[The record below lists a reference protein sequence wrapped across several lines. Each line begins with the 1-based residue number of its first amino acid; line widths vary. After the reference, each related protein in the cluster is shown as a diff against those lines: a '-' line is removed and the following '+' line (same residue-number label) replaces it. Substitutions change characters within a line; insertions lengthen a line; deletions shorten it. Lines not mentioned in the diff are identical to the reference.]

1 MRRVEKA
8 FAAAV
13 QERVIDPWWQSV
25 RRWLMGQG
33 AWPEDPDGLEGLLAR
48 EVPVDV
54 EALAEVLGEFHLQ
67 AANLGGQV
75 ALERIVAGARR
86 AGRRLEAMMLAEGA
100 EVREAAG
107 DDEELLSEKLSR
119 GVGWNDIARGKSMVF
134 NLRDPRLLA
143 RLKERGEA
151 IAGLK
156 DMPGDVAQSML
167 DALRGVL
174 EEYGYRQGL
183 GAKAVAE
190 QIADIF
196 PPTYAFRAEN
206 IARTETL
213 VAQGMAEHE
222 CYIKNGVEKHQWA
235 ALLDSRT
242 RPEHAAAHGQVVA
255 LGEPFI
261 VGGEALLHPGD
272 PAGSPENICQCRC
285 DAYPVIDDDTELQV
299 QPWTGGYQPLDE
311 EMGARANAAPQVMP

>member
-1 MRRVEKA
+1 VRRVEKA

-13 QERVIDPWWQSV
+13 QERVIDPWWRSV
-25 RRWLMGQG
+25 RRWLLGQG
-33 AWPEDPDGLEGLLAR
+33 AWPAEVVGLEALLAQA
-48 EVPVDV
+48 VPVDAA
-54 EALAEVLGEFHLQ
+54 ALVEVLGEFHLQ
-67 AANLGGQV
+67 AANLGGQ
-75 ALERIVAGARR
+75 AGLERIIAGARR
-86 AGRRLEAMMLAEGA
+86 AGRQLEALT

-107 DDEELLSEKLSR
+107 DADELLSEKLSR
-119 GVGWNDIARGKSMVF
+119 GVGWNDVARGKSMVF

-143 RLKERGEA
+143 RLRERGEK
-151 IAGLK
+151 ITGE
-156 DMPGDVAQSML
+156 VTESML
-167 DALRGVL
+167 QDLRGVL

-183 GAKAVAE
+183 SAKAVAE
-190 QIADIF
+190 QLGDLF
-196 PPTYAFRAEN
+196 PPTYAHRAEN

-213 VAQGMAEHE
+213 VAQGMTEHE
-222 CYIKNGVEKHQWA
+222 CYIENGVEKQQWA

-285 DAYPVIDDDTELQV
+285 DAYPVIDDETELLM

-311 EMGARANAAPQVMP
+311 DLGARANAAPQVMP